1 MNRGSSSSE
10 SARAGSRSL
19 TERLGLPRPSRPA
32 RASLV
37 AFPRRDIIL
46 LTAPAVILVFV
57 LYLGPLAM
65 NGVLSLFR
73 WTAFRPELVF
83 TGLQNYQTLDE
94 LDILVPTV
102 QRTLVYAIGA
112 ASLMV
117 LVPLALALALEANT
131 RGNRLLRTVFIIPVL
146 LSPLAVGF
154 LFRAILGLDGV
165 LNGLLS
171 TFTTEPVR
179 IAWLGSKEISL
190 FVVSAAV
197 AWRFAPVLFLVFLA
211 GLASIPH
218 DYVDAAKIDG
228 AGRWALFR
236 QVKLPLLAPALTF
249 GIVIAIITSLSIYE
263 TIFVLTG
270 GGPGRATEVLNFLV
284 ITEFGVGRWGSAA
297 ALSTVLYGAIFL
309 LVVPLVV
316 ALRRREV
323 QL

>member
-1 MNRGSSSSE
+1 MTSGPGPGE
-10 SARAGSRSL
+10 STRVGSRSL
-19 TERLGLPRPSRPA
+19 AQRLGVQRFDQSN
-32 RASLV
+32 RASLE
-37 AFPRRDIIL
+37 AFPRRDIVL
-46 LTAPAVILVFV
+46 LVAPAAVLVLLLFV
-57 LYLGPLAM
+57 GPLAM
-65 NGVLSLFR
+65 NGFLSLFR

-83 TGLQNYQTLDE
+83 TGLQNYTTLDE
-94 LDILVPTV
+94 LGILVPTV
-102 QRTLVYAIGA
+102 QRTLVYGIGA
-112 ASLMV
+112 ATLMV
-117 LVPLALALALEANT
+117 LGPLVLALALESNT

-165 LNGLLS
+165 LNGLIS
-171 TFTTEPVR
+171 TVTPEPVR

-211 GLASIPH
+211 GLASIPRE
-218 DYVDAAKIDG
+218 YIDAAKIDG
-228 AGRWALFR
+228 ASRWALFR
-236 QVKLPLLAPALTF
+236 RIKLPLLAPALTF
-249 GIVIAIITSLSIYE
+249 AVVIAIITSLSIYE
-263 TIFVLTG
+263 TIFVLTA

-316 ALRRREV
+316 VLRRREV